1 MVKVKNR
8 MSRSLHTLA
17 VSATAQDA
25 AKLFADQRIGSVFIK
40 KGEDIVGIITETDLV
55 KRVMA
60 EDRNPKD
67 VALEEIMSKSIISA
81 DIEESLTK
89 AGDLM
94 DHNSVRHLGVTE
106 GGKIVGVISVR
117 DLIHPVYTDG
127 EGW

>member
-8 MSRSLHTLA
+8 MSRTLYTLPG
-17 VSATAQDA
+17 SATALDA
-25 AKLFADQRIGSVFIK
+25 AKLFTDHRIGSVFIK
-40 KGEDIVGIITETDLV
+40 IGDDIVGIITESDLV
-55 KRVMA
+55 KMVMA
-60 EDRNPKD
+60 EDQNPKD
-67 VALEEIMSKSIISA
+67 VPLEGIMSRSIISA

-94 DHNSVRHLGVTE
+94 DHNKIRHLGVTE
-106 GGKIVGVISVR
+106 GGRIVGVISVR

>member
-8 MSRSLHTLA
+8 MSRNLHTLE
-17 VSATAQDA
+17 VSATALDV
-25 AKLFADQRIGSVFIK
+25 AKLFADQKIGSVFLK
-40 KGEDIVGIITETDLV
+40 NGENIVGIITETDLV

-60 EDRNPKD
+60 EDQNPKD
-67 VALEEIMSKSIISA
+67 VLVEEIMSKSIISA

-94 DHNSVRHLGVTE
+94 DHNKIRHLGVTE

>member
-8 MSRSLHTLA
+8 MSRKLHTLE
-17 VSATAQDA
+17 VSATALDI
-25 AKLFADQRIGSVFIK
+25 AKLFADQKIGSVFLK
-40 KGEDIVGIITETDLV
+40 NGENIVGIITETDLV

-60 EDRNPKD
+60 EEQNPKD
-67 VALEEIMSKSIISA
+67 VLAEEIMSKSIISA

-94 DHNSVRHLGVTE
+94 DHNKIRHLGVTE